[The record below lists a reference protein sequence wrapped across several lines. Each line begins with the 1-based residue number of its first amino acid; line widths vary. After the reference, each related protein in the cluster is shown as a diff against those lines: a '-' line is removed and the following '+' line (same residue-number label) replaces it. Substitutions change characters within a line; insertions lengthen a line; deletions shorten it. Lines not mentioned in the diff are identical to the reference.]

1 MTLETLLKELN
12 PHQRAAAT
20 FARKH
25 ALVLAGAGTGKT
37 KTIVARA
44 AHLIAEGTPTHRI
57 HILTF
62 TRRAASEIVQRVKLH
77 LGEQATG
84 LRASTFHTFCMSL
97 IHQAPNLFGV
107 KGYSVID
114 REDQIQLFRMVRG
127 GVAKKGE
134 QLATAVEICNLYSY
148 ARNTGKSLSDTLTE
162 KQPGFL
168 TSREKIAEIVSA
180 YQARKHARKYLDYDD
195 ILDVVVQ
202 AMRQSQDAVS
212 WVAGHFEHLLV
223 DEMQDTNPLQW
234 QILDPLKSQCVLFCV
249 GDDAQSIYKFR
260 GADFKNIHSFNER
273 VPSSTQFKLTEN
285 YRSTQEI
292 LDVSNWLLDQ
302 SPLKYDKRLMAV
314 RGTGVLPQFHNFPNE
329 WEEAGWIASDIQQRR
344 NDAGDQWSEHMI
356 LTRTAFGARAMES
369 ALLAAEIPYIYVG
382 GTKLLESAHV
392 RDMLSLVRIIGNPSD
407 ELAILRYLTLFHG
420 VGEVTANRAVEAML
434 ATASLNDAILTLKNQ
449 KNIPLEA
456 AEGIAVV
463 AKSLN
468 NVAGAIRD
476 SVQFLEKI
484 LESKYQNQDWPK
496 RRRDFTMV
504 KKLAER
510 HTSILSFIE
519 EYLLDPVHTTQI
531 REDST
536 PDVVTLI
543 TIHSAKGTECKT
555 CYLLNAGPGA
565 FPSRFELAS
574 VDEVEESRRT
584 LYVALTRAKDNLLV
598 TRRSFSQWATA
609 EVADPE
615 IEGYFFSTLP
625 EGLFELIEHGQKK
638 SDPISPEILNPKG
651 YKFSGGINLS

>member
-1 MTLETLLKELN
+1 MTLETLLNELN

-20 FARKH
+20 FASKH

-44 AHLIAEGTPTHRI
+44 AHLITQGTPAHRI

-77 LGEQATG
+77 LGEQAAG

-97 IHQAPNLFGV
+97 IRQAPNLFGV

-114 REDQIQLFRMVRG
+114 RDDQIQLFRMIRG
-127 GVAKKGE
+127 GVIKKGE
-134 QLATAVEICNLYSY
+134 RFATAAEICNIYSY
-148 ARNTGKSLSDTLTE
+148 ARNTGKSLSDTLVEQYPEFLASKE
-162 KQPGFL
+162 KF
-168 TSREKIAEIVSA
+168 AEIMSA
-180 YQARKHARKYLDYDD
+180 YQARKHTRKYLDYDD

-202 AMRQSQDAVS
+202 AMKQSEDTAQ
-212 WVAGHFEHLLV
+212 WIAGHFDHLLV

-234 QILDPLKSQCVLFCV
+234 QILAPLKSLCVLFCV

-260 GADFKNIHSFNER
+260 GADFNNIHSFSER
-273 VPSSTQFKLTEN
+273 VPSSTIFKLTEN

-302 SPLKYDKRLMAV
+302 SPLKYNKRLEAV
-314 RGTGVLPQFHNFPNE
+314 RGSGVLPQLHNFRNE
-329 WEEAGWIASDIQQRR
+329 WEEAGWITGDILQRR
-344 NDAGDQWSEHMI
+344 NEVGDKWNEHMI
-356 LTRTAFGARAMES
+356 LTRSAFGARAMES
-369 ALLAAEIPYIYVG
+369 ALLAAEIPYVYVG

-407 ELAILRYLTLFHG
+407 ELAIIRYLTLFHG
-420 VGEVTANRAVEAML
+420 VGEVTANHAVEAML
-434 ATASLNDAILTLKNQ
+434 AAESLSDAIVVLKDQ
-449 KNIPLEA
+449 KKIPLDAAKGIEA
-456 AEGIAVV
+456 V

-468 NVAGAIRD
+468 NVAGAIREAGKT
-476 SVQFLEKI
+476 LEKVF
-484 LESKYQNQDWPK
+484 ETKYQNQDWPK

-504 KKLAER
+504 EKLAEK

-519 EYLLDPVHTTQI
+519 EYMLDPVHTTQI
-531 REDST
+531 DHDST
-536 PDVVTLI
+536 QDVVTLI

-565 FPSRFELAS
+565 FPSRLDLGSA
-574 VDEVEESRRT
+574 DDVEESRRT

-598 TRRSFSQWATA
+598 TRRTLNQWATA
-609 EVADPE
+609 EVSDPD
-615 IEGYFFSTLP
+615 IEGYFFNTLP
-625 EGLFELIEHGQKK
+625 DGLFELILHGQKEV
-638 SDPISPEILNPKG
+638 DPLGAGVSKVTG
-651 YKFSGGINLS
+651 YKFVGGINLS